1 MSPVLLIL
9 GGKWRWR
16 KCHWKCHPPCHTSN
30 AVASARSDCP
40 FHSGRSTPPPINAGS
55 AHCQIPRLFLFMSA
69 VNTPDLSSGCKKW
82 PPAVIRRIY
91 YPETHLSL
99 AQAEDFRVMTALSTG
114 RWKKNKT
121 KKTSRLFCTPNV
133 DLWGSVVGW
142 MTTLEKCLPARKE
155 AIDKNDSKTK

>member
-121 KKTSRLFCTPNV
+121 KKNLQ
-133 DLWGSVVGW
+133 VVLHTKCWLMRKCGW
-142 MTTLEKCLPARKE
+142 M
-155 AIDKNDSKTK
+155 NDNAGEVFTSSQGSYR

>member
-30 AVASARSDCP
+30 AVASACSDCP
-40 FHSGRSTPPPINAGS
+40 FHSGRSTPPPINARS

-99 AQAEDFRVMTALSTG
+99 AQAEDFRVMTTLSTG
-114 RWKKNKT
+114 RWKKKR
-121 KKTSRLFCTPNV
+121 KKKKPSGCFAYQMLTYEEVLLDEWQR
-133 DLWGSVVGW
+133 WRSVYQ
-142 MTTLEKCLPARKE
+142 LARKL
-155 AIDKNDSKTK
+155 